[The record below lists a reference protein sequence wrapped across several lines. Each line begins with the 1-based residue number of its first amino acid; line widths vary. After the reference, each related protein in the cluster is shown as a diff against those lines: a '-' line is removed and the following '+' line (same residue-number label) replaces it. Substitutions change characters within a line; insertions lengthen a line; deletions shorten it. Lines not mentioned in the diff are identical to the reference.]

1 MVTTEHIH
9 LLMNAGLSYATG
21 GSKLRWQVREL
32 TSEEKGRA
40 YSPGHPWGP
49 EAHEMYG
56 KVVRHLTRENA
67 GYVGA
72 LLLAENRRSVDHRY
86 AEEEWEQPYL
96 FKMLPGVPNPIAVL
110 KALDGYE
117 YQACEHPEWE
127 TSEAYNFCA
136 ALRRR
141 AIRMLPGY
149 EDDEHWYV
157 SSSNILSAYRW
168 PARETR

>member
-1 MVTTEHIH
+1 MVDDEHIH
-9 LLMNAGLSYATG
+9 LLVNAGLSYAMR

-32 TSEEKGRA
+32 TAEEKNRVYA
-40 YSPGHPWGP
+40 AGHPWGP

-96 FKMLPGVPNPIAVL
+96 FKTLPGVPNPVSVL
-110 KALDGYE
+110 KALDGFE

-127 TSEAYNFCA
+127 QSEAFNFCQS
-136 ALRRR
+136 LRSS
-141 AIRMLPGY
+141 AIRKLPGY
-149 EDDEHWYV
+149 DEDDHWGV
-157 SSSNILSAYRW
+157 SSDNLMSAYRW
-168 PARETR
+168 PPRGER